1 MPEGKVRRGEAA
13 TAGEGLE
20 HLLHLFATLRN
31 PGGCAWTAAQTH
43 QSIMHYLVEETYEV
57 VEAVE
62 ATGGVNLPLLR
73 EELGDVLLNVIF
85 HAQLASEVP
94 AEQGGFDLTDVI
106 QGLSDKLIRRNPHV
120 FGSRAG
126 QGHPTA
132 QDIYETWDAI
142 KQAEKPERTGVLDG
156 IPPGLPA
163 LASASALQGK
173 LAKVGEGP
181 RAEGQDAPSPVPPF
195 TSEEE
200 LGAYLYQVVASARSA
215 GLDAERALRAY
226 NRGVIEAFDS

>member
-1 MPEGKVRRGEAA
+1 MHQENLGQDKLP
-13 TAGEGLE
+13 AGQGLE
-20 HLLHLFATLRN
+20 YLLELFATLRN

-43 QSIMHYLVEETYEV
+43 ASIMHYLVEETYEV
-57 VEAVE
+57 IEAVE
-62 ATGGVNLPLLR
+62 AAGGVDLPLLK

-85 HAQLASEVP
+85 HAHLASEVP
-94 AEQGGFDLTDVI
+94 AEQGGFDLADVME
-106 QGLSDKLIRRNPHV
+106 GLAKKLIRRNPHV
-120 FGSRAG
+120 FGAGGAAG
-126 QGHPTA
+126 QLSA
-132 QDIYETWDAI
+132 QDIYDTWDAI

-163 LASASALQGK
+163 LASAAALQSK
-173 LAKVGEGP
+173 LAKAGEGP
-181 RAEGQDAPSPVPPF
+181 RAEGQDAPGPVPPF